1 MLKVLAELKIPA
13 HDARYKVVTGL
24 IESGYAVRVVER
36 KKPAT
41 CIGTEHLAI
50 VYEHVDE
57 VVCPDGSPRK
67 PDKVDL
73 YEMIE
78 EENENIKEMLGTIPD
93 DPFEKIDKE

>member
-41 CIGTEHLAI
+41 CRL
-50 VYEHVDE
+50 
-57 VVCPDGSPRK
+57 S
-67 PDKVDL
+67 
-73 YEMIE
+73 
-78 EENENIKEMLGTIPD
+78 
-93 DPFEKIDKE
+93 